1 MTSNPERRAPNLL
14 RLKEVISRTRLSKN
28 TIYDR
33 IRKKEFPAQID
44 LGGNCVAWS
53 EDEIDR
59 WIQAKM
65 DARQVNEDGLPK
77 AARCGGICGGIR
89 HRWGCPAHLAQAPTG

>member
-1 MTSNPERRAPNLL
+1 MTSTTERRAPSLL
-14 RLKEVISRTRLSKN
+14 HLKDGITKTWLSKN
-28 TIYDR
+28 NIYDR
-33 IRKKEFPAQID
+33 IRKKEFPAQVE

-77 AARCGGICGGIR
+77 AA
-89 HRWGCPAHLAQAPTG
+89 

>member
-1 MTSNPERRAPNLL
+1 MTSTTERRAPSLL
-14 RLKEVISRTRLSKN
+14 HLKDGITKTWLSKN
-28 TIYDR
+28 NIYDR
-33 IRKKEFPAQID
+33 IRKKEFPAQVE

-65 DARQVNEDGLPK
+65 DARQVIEDGLPK
-77 AARCGGICGGIR
+77 AA
-89 HRWGCPAHLAQAPTG
+89 

>member
-1 MTSNPERRAPNLL
+1 VIAISPNDSAAHRGEGNQMTSTTERRTPNLL
-14 RLKEVISRTRLSKN
+14 RLKEVVARTGLSKN

-77 AARCGGICGGIR
+77 AA
-89 HRWGCPAHLAQAPTG
+89 

>member
-1 MTSNPERRAPNLL
+1 VTAIYQNQSAARRGEGDKMTSTTERRAPNLL
-14 RLKEVISRTRLSKN
+14 RLKEVITKTGLSKN

-65 DARQVNEDGLPK
+65 DARHVNEDGLPK
-77 AARCGGICGGIR
+77 AA
-89 HRWGCPAHLAQAPTG
+89 